1 MQDHTLLA
9 KPGMSSNIGNSL
21 EKTDYTGKCD
31 VIVPHKSAM
40 HYAVKHGHL
49 DIVQL
54 LLSAGVKI
62 KDPLYMWR

>member
-21 EKTDYTGKCD
+21 EKTDYTG
-31 VIVPHKSAM
+31 KSAM

>member
-9 KPGMSSNIGNSL
+9 KPGMSSIIGNSL
-21 EKTDYTGKCD
+21 EKTDYTG
-31 VIVPHKSAM
+31 KSAM